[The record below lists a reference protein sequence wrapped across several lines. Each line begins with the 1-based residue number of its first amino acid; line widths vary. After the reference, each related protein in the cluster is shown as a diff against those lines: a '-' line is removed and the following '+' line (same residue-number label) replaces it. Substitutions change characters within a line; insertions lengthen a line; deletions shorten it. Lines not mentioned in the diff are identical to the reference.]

1 MLNINKLNILLLKV
15 ILDETIDEV
24 YLKRFN
30 ISPDK
35 VIHSIEN
42 PDSKKIIKLQDYKVI
57 YVLKKFDNYYLLID
71 GRSETEDEVKVDSIF
86 IVGKQLVQNISI
98 ENPLTVIA
106 LLANDLGIS

>member
-1 MLNINKLNILLLKV
+1 MYKKRLNINKLNILLLKV

-35 VIHSIEN
+35 VRHSIEN

-57 YVLKKFDNYYLLID
+57 YVLNLTI
-71 GRSETEDEVKVDSIF
+71 TIF
-86 IVGKQLVQNISI
+86 
-98 ENPLTVIA
+98 
-106 LLANDLGIS
+106 